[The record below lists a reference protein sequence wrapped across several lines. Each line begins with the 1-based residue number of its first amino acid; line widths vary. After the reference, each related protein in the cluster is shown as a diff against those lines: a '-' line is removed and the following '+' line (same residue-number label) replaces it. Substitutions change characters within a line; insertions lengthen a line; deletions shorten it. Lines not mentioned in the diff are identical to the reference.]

1 MMSASSPRQARAAL
15 SRLFEPSDLVGMAL
29 VQAVGAVDALRLAT
43 AEISVS
49 ASVQQQVT
57 DVLAESGLT
66 GRRALIAESLDRWRP
81 RVPDLSPQRDLETI
95 RRLGGTLLIPGDD
108 LWPSALEDLQLNAP
122 IGLWARGNPN
132 AGLPAL
138 ERTVAIVGS
147 RDSTHYGASVTGDIA
162 GELAGTGYT
171 VMSGGAYGIDAH
183 AHRAALAAG
192 RAEESIPTVA
202 VMACGLDR
210 FYPAGNEDLLRAVCE
225 QGILLAE
232 VPPGVSPTR
241 WRFLQR
247 NRIIAAMS
255 AATVVVEARWR
266 SGALNT
272 ANHAASLGRAL
283 GAVPGPV
290 HSANSAGCHRLL
302 REAAAICVT
311 DASEVK
317 ELCGPMGSQPEST
330 DVKQD
335 KTAPPADHDGLCVE
349 DLLLLDALPVRGL
362 TTRDKLAKVSGLSL
376 QSVRVGLARLELAG
390 LASRSQNDEWRKNRG
405 TNRK

>member
-1 MMSASSPRQARAAL
+1 MTGAVSERQSRAAL

-29 VQAVGAVDALRLAT
+29 IRAVGAIDALRIAT
-43 AEISVS
+43 AEISTS
-49 ASVQQQVT
+49 AAVQQLVAE
-57 DVLAESGLT
+57 VLAEHGLT
-66 GRRALIAESLDRWRP
+66 GRRALISESMDRWRP
-81 RVPDLSPQRDLETI
+81 RVTDLAPQRDLETI

-108 LWPSALEDLQLNAP
+108 LWPAALEDLQLNTP
-122 IGLWARGNPN
+122 IGLWARGNPGD
-132 AGLPAL
+132 GLPSH
-138 ERTVAIVGS
+138 EKTVAIVGS
-147 RDSTHYGASVTGDIA
+147 RDSTHYGASVTGEIA
-162 GELAGTGYT
+162 GGLAGSGYA

-183 AHRAALAAG
+183 AHRAALAAT
-192 RAEESIPTVA
+192 AMEVAIPTVA

-210 FYPAGNEDLLRAVCE
+210 FYPAGNEDLLRAICE
-225 QGILLAE
+225 RGIILAE

-272 ANHAASLGRAL
+272 AHHAASLGRAL

-302 REAAAICVT
+302 READAVCVT

-317 ELCGPMGSQPEST
+317 ELCGPMGQELEETSVAPEKVSER
-330 DVKQD
+330 
-335 KTAPPADHDGLCVE
+335 ADHDGLCVE
-349 DLLLLDALPVRGL
+349 DLLLLDALPIRVF
-362 TTRDKLAKVSGLSL
+362 TSRDKLANVSGLSL
-376 QSVRVGLARLELAG
+376 QGVRVGLARLELAA
-390 LASRSQNDEWRKNRG
+390 LAVRNTSDEWRKNR
-405 TNRK
+405 